1 MRIIAALAV
10 SVVLLLPP
18 SIAAAGDVTCVWRSL
33 PEDVRAGAVKAYS
46 DDHPEKIFDGVKA
59 EIVGEAMIKCISF
72 PKNQRAAD
80 KVAET
85 VGLALGTYAAQLS
98 AEAKLGM
105 SLKIEA
111 DTLNQA
117 YGRIDPKR
125 RREMAVAFRTDRKPA
140 DAVATALIRAM
151 SEAYP
156 GLADLDT
163 DGPDFDQLASYFAAR
178 ALREEAELKF

>member
-1 MRIIAALAV
+1 MRITAILTVAAL
-10 SVVLLLPP
+10 VLLSP
-18 SIAAAGDVTCVWRSL
+18 SIAAAGDVACIWRAL
-33 PEDVRAGAVKAYS
+33 PEDVRAGAVKAYA
-46 DDHPEKIFDGVKA
+46 DDHPEKIFDGVKE
-59 EIVGEAMIKCISF
+59 EILGEAMIKCISF

-85 VGLALGTYAAQLS
+85 VGLALGSYAAQLN
-98 AEAKLGM
+98 AEAKLGA

-111 DTLNQA
+111 DALNQA

-125 RREMAVAFRTDRKPA
+125 RREMAVAFRTERKLA
-140 DAVATALIRAM
+140 DAVGSALVKAM

-163 DGPDFDQLASYFAAR
+163 DGLDFDQLASYFAAR
-178 ALREEAELKF
+178 ALREEAESKF